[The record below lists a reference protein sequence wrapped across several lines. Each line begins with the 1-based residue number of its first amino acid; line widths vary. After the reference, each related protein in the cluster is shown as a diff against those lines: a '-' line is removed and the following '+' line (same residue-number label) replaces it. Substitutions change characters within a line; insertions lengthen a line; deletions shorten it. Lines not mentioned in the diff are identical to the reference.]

1 MFEMERLEA
10 VDIDQELD
18 FKMAE
23 FLYNQRE
30 N

>member
-1 MFEMERLEA
+1 MFEIDRLEA
-10 VDIDQELD
+10 IDIDQELD